1 MTAICFEAL
10 DQIDYISGSVV
21 LTQFTSEDEAPYYVV
36 RVTQYGKNLEFIKIS
51 SLKDAQATWRQKVDE
66 YREKLDQ
73 GRPYIYFQLR
83 ERDDRLWVFESDI
96 KLPASFYDLEAA
108 SRPVPAKTFKT
119 RDEAINYGR
128 TCYGK
133 WLKSMHGHYDIVDK
147 SGQVTRALS
156 LKHLFAGPA
165 SK

>member
-1 MTAICFEAL
+1 MKRL
-10 DQIDYISGSVV
+10 DEIDYVSGRIL
-21 LTQFTSEDEAPYYVV
+21 LTQFTEADEAPYFVV
-36 RVTQYGKNLEFIKIS
+36 RVEQYCSNLEYIKVPSMKEARSI
-51 SLKDAQATWRQKVDE
+51 WWQKCDE
-66 YREKLDQ
+66 YKERLSQ
-73 GRPYIYFQLR
+73 GRPYFELQLAERQDGLWEFQ
-83 ERDDRLWVFESDI
+83 SDI
-96 KLPASFYDLEAA
+96 HLPASFYDLEAA